1 MNEWMKKSMGKV
13 GDDVWNLNL
22 KLIIEETETKTYLFQ
37 KDYTLI
43 SL

>member
-1 MNEWMKKSMGKV
+1 MGKA

-22 KLIIEETETKTYLFQ
+22 KLIIEETETKKYLFQ
-37 KDYTLI
+37 KDYILI